1 MLPLLMSGKAH
12 LLSEGKEMTVFNA
25 TLNQTAFLLLFI
37 LIGYLLSKWNIVP
50 DNAQTVLSKL
60 ENTIFIPA
68 LVLGTFMD
76 HFTAQTITYA
86 WKLLLGS
93 LALAT
98 IAIGLS
104 LLCVRFCSK
113 DKYEQNIYTYGLS
126 FSNFGFMGNAVVSAL
141 FPDIFLEYLI
151 FTLPL
156 WTLIYLWGVP
166 VLLMGSSAKKQP
178 FAQRAKSF
186 VNPMFVC
193 MLLGMLIGLTNIP
206 IPQFVKSAASAAGSC
221 MSPIA
226 MLLTGMTIAKFNLR
240 EVLGI
245 KSVYWV
251 TILRLIVFP
260 LLFLGV
266 MLVFPMPETFA
277 TCAVCSLAMPLGLN
291 TIIIPS
297 ALGKDTRVAS
307 GMALVSHILS
317 CLTIPVIFM
326 IFEYIL
332 I

>member
-1 MLPLLMSGKAH
+1 
-12 LLSEGKEMTVFNA
+12 MTVFSA
-25 TLNQTAFLLLFI
+25 TLNQTAFLFLFI
-37 LIGYLLSKWNIVP
+37 VAGYILYRWKFVHG
-50 DNAQTVLSKL
+50 NAQAVLSKL
-60 ENTIFIPA
+60 ENTFFIPA
-68 LVLGTFMD
+68 LVLGTFIEN
-76 HFTAQTITYA
+76 FTTQTITEA

-93 LALAT
+93 FMLAL

-113 DKYEQNIYTYGLS
+113 DKYERNIYTYGLC
-126 FSNFGFMGNAVVSAL
+126 FSNFGFMGNAVVNAL

-156 WTLIYLWGVP
+156 WILIYLWGVP
-166 VLLMGSSAKKQP
+166 VLLMGDSTEKQTL
-178 FAQRAKSF
+178 AQRAKSF

-193 MLLGMLIGLTNIP
+193 MLLGILIGLLKIP
-206 IPQFVKSAASAAGSC
+206 VPKFVSSAVSTAGSC

-240 EVLGI
+240 EVLKI
-245 KSVYWV
+245 KGVYLV

-260 LLFLGV
+260 LLFLAA
-266 MLVFPMPETFA
+266 MFVFPMPETFA

-297 ALGKDTRVAS
+297 ALGRDTKVAS
-307 GMALVSHILS
+307 GMALASHILS
-317 CLTIPVIFM
+317 CLTIPAIFM
-326 IFEYIL
+326 LFQYVRI
-332 I
+332 

>member
-1 MLPLLMSGKAH
+1 
-12 LLSEGKEMTVFNA
+12 MTVFTA

-37 LIGYLLSKWNIVP
+37 LAGYVLSKRKLVP
-50 DNAQTVLSKL
+50 DNAQAVLSKL

-76 HFTAQTITYA
+76 NFTAQTVTEA

-93 LALAT
+93 LTLAVF
-98 IAIGLS
+98 AIGLS

-113 DKYEQNIYTYGLS
+113 DKYERNIYTYGLC
-126 FSNFGFMGNAVVSAL
+126 FSNFGFMGNAVVNAL

-156 WTLIYLWGVP
+156 WVLIYLWGVP
-166 VLLMGSSAKKQP
+166 VLLMGTSAEKQTL
-178 FAQRAKSF
+178 AQRAKSF

-193 MLLGMLIGLTNIP
+193 MLLGILIGLLNIP
-206 IPQFVKSAASAAGSC
+206 VPRFVSSAVSTAGSC
-221 MSPIA
+221 MSPVA
-226 MLLTGMTIAKFNLR
+226 MLLTGMTIAQFNLR
-240 EVLGI
+240 EVLVI
-245 KSVYWV
+245 KGVYLV
-251 TILRLIVFP
+251 TALRLLVFP
-260 LLFLGV
+260 LLFLGA

-297 ALGKDTRVAS
+297 ALGKNTKVAS
-307 GMALVSHILS
+307 GMAVISHVFS

-326 IFEYIL
+326 LLHFMPM
-332 I
+332 

>member
-1 MLPLLMSGKAH
+1 
-12 LLSEGKEMTVFNA
+12 MTVFIA
-25 TLNQTAFLLLFI
+25 TLNQTAFLFLFI
-37 LIGYLLSKWNIVP
+37 LTGYVLSKWKFVP
-50 DNAQTVLSKL
+50 DNAQAVLSKL

-76 HFTAQTITYA
+76 NFTTQTITEA
-86 WKLLLGS
+86 WKLLLDS
-93 LALAT
+93 LVFAAVA
-98 IAIGLS
+98 IALS

-166 VLLMGSSAKKQP
+166 VLLMGSNAKKQTI
-178 FAQRAKSF
+178 AQRAKSF

-193 MLLGMLIGLTNIP
+193 MLLGMLIGLINLP
-206 IPQFVKSAASAAGSC
+206 VPQFVTSAVSTAGSC
-221 MSPIA
+221 MSPVA

-245 KSVYWV
+245 KGVYLV
-251 TILRLIVFP
+251 TALRLVVFP
-260 LLFLGV
+260 LLFLAA
-266 MLVFPMPETFA
+266 MFVFPMPETV
-277 TCAVCSLAMPLGLN
+277 AVCGICSLSMPLGLN

-297 ALGKDTRVAS
+297 ALGKDTKVAS
-307 GMALVSHILS
+307 GMALVSHVLS

-332 I
+332 V

>member
-1 MLPLLMSGKAH
+1 
-12 LLSEGKEMTVFNA
+12 MTVFTA

-37 LIGYLLSKWNIVP
+37 LAGYVLSKRKLVP
-50 DNAQTVLSKL
+50 DNAQAVLSKL

-76 HFTAQTITYA
+76 NFTAQTVTEA

-93 LALAT
+93 LTLAVL
-98 IAIGLS
+98 AIGLS

-113 DKYEQNIYTYGLS
+113 DKYERNIYTYGLC
-126 FSNFGFMGNAVVSAL
+126 FSNFGFMGNAVVNAL

-156 WTLIYLWGVP
+156 WVLIYLWGVP
-166 VLLMGSSAKKQP
+166 VLLMGSSAEKQTL
-178 FAQRAKSF
+178 AQRAKSF

-193 MLLGMLIGLTNIP
+193 MLLGILIGLLNIP
-206 IPQFVKSAASAAGSC
+206 VPQFVSSAVSTAGSC
-221 MSPIA
+221 MSPVA
-226 MLLTGMTIAKFNLR
+226 MLLTGMTIAQFNLR
-240 EVLGI
+240 EVLVI
-245 KSVYWV
+245 KGVYLV
-251 TILRLIVFP
+251 TALRLLVFP
-260 LLFLGV
+260 LLFLGA

-297 ALGKDTRVAS
+297 ALGKDTKVAS
-307 GMALVSHILS
+307 GMAVISHVFS

-326 IFEYIL
+326 LLHFML
-332 I
+332 M